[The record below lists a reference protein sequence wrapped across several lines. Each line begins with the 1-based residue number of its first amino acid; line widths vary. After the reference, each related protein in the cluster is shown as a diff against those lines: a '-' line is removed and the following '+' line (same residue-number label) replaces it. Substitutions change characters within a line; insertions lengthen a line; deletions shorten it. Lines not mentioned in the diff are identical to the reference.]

1 MPDVYRIWHIV
12 SICAKQGASA
22 LAGTAIPSERLDR
35 ATLNSRTRAAGAL
48 SLGCLAVSA
57 CGGAPDRGAGQ
68 WGTSGARR
76 ANGFRP
82 VQRARDRE
90 PGVPLPVRPA

>member
-1 MPDVYRIWHIV
+1 MHDMKVEGAWRLIFSLTGLSVASLSGNLRPTLV
-12 SICAKQGASA
+12 SR
-22 LAGTAIPSERLDR
+22 TPIPSERLDR

-57 CGGAPDRGAGQ
+57 CGGAADRGAGQ
-68 WGTSGARR
+68 WGTAGARR

-82 VQRARDRE
+82 VQRARDR
-90 PGVPLPVRPA
+90 